1 MKKKSDKIQLAKTD
15 QCTGCAACASA
26 CPTNSISMR
35 EDLEGFLQPHINVDT
50 CIKCHK
56 CEMTCPIITP
66 LATPTD
72 FETQAFAAINK
83 DEAVRMR
90 SSSGGMFY
98 ALAKWMIEQGGVVFG
113 ARFDDNWD
121 VVHGYTE
128 TIEGIEP
135 FMRSKYV
142 QSRIGET
149 YKQAKDFLK
158 AGRQV
163 LFVGTPCQIGGLYAY
178 LGKEYENL
186 IMVDFICH
194 GVPSPGVWRRY
205 LGESFNGGVVQSF
218 NFRDKTEGWT
228 PNQCIASVTT
238 TNTTVVTETATT
250 TTTTTTT
257 VRAKLMANP
266 FFRGFRK
273 DIYMRRSCYD
283 CQFRTYHRISDF
295 TLADF
300 WGVQNVPEM
309 FDNKGTSIVFVHTKK
324 ANEVLHEVAS
334 SLRIKG
340 QTKENA
346 ICGNRGMDREN
357 PILLAGLRR
366 TFYRVLGISS
376 FPKAIKVADVLY
388 TVNLYSF
395 RLKRKIKKVLK
406 CN

>member
-1 MKKKSDKIQLAKTD
+1 MEKTDKIQLASID
-15 QCTGCAACASA
+15 RCTGCAACASA
-26 CPTNSISMR
+26 CPTGSIIMR
-35 EDLEGFLQPHINVDT
+35 ENKEGFLQPQIDAET

-56 CEMTCPIITP
+56 CEKTCPVIKPIEIP
-66 LATPTD
+66 LE
-72 FETQAFAAINK
+72 FETQAYAAINK

-98 ALAKWMIEQGGVVFG
+98 ALAKRTIEHRGVVFG
-113 ARFDDNWD
+113 ARFDEKWD
-121 VVHGYTE
+121 VVHDYTE
-128 TIEGIEP
+128 TLEGIEP

-149 YKQAKDFLK
+149 YKQAKVFLN

-163 LFVGTPCQIGGLYAY
+163 LFVGTPCQIGGLHAY
-178 LGKEYENL
+178 LGKDYENL

-205 LGESFNGGVVQSF
+205 LGESFEGGAVQSF

-228 PNQCIASVTT
+228 PNQCIVSVTT
-238 TNTTVVTETATT
+238 TNTTIVTEMATT

-266 FFRGFRK
+266 YFRGFRRE
-273 DIYMRRSCYD
+273 IYLRRSCYD
-283 CQFRTYHRISDF
+283 CQFRTYHRLSDF

-300 WGVQNVPEM
+300 WGVQSNAPEM

-324 ANEVLHEVAS
+324 ANEVLQEVAS
-334 SLRIKG
+334 SLHIKD
-340 QTKENA
+340 QSKENA
-346 ICGNRGMDREN
+346 ISGNRGMDRDN
-357 PILLAGLRR
+357 PQFPLGLRR
-366 TFYRVLGISS
+366 TFYRVLGMSS
-376 FPKAIKVADVLY
+376 FPKAIKVADLLY

-395 RLKRKIKKVLK
+395 RLKRKIKKLLK